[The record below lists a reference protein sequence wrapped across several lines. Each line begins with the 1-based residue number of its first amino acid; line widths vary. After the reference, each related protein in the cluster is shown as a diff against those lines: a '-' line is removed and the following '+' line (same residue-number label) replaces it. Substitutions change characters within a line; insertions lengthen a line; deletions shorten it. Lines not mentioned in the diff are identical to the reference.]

1 MGYLLSV
8 KKSVA
13 IIGLGPMGRR
23 HLAALRLVEEA
34 ELVAVADTSEQA
46 LAAADLNSV
55 RSFTS
60 AQAMLTEVRP
70 EVVIVAT
77 NGPSHHPLV
86 LAAIATGAHSILCE
100 KPLACSLVEAEEM
113 ISAAQRNGCAL
124 AVNFWRRHVPAYKWL
139 AERLQSGEWGE
150 LRSIRA
156 SWPGI
161 GLGCTGT
168 HMIDLWRFI
177 GGEQLSTV
185 FGWVDPIRGPNPRG
199 SDFRDPGGMIVATS
213 RSGTRYIHEQ
223 TEDGAGP
230 GTLIIETTAAQIE
243 VNEYNRSISILMRDL
258 SVKPG
263 PGRPPK
269 YDPLPLPQDAPLG
282 IDIVRLSADTLREL
296 VNESVLTCAAE
307 DGLHSLEVVVAAYL
321 SHRGGHAPVDLPIC
335 DADAKATWLPIT

>member
-1 MGYLLSV
+1 
-8 KKSVA
+8 
-13 IIGLGPMGRR
+13 MGRR
-23 HLAALRLVEEA
+23 YVQALGLVEDA
-34 ELVAVADTSEQA
+34 ELVAVADIRPQA
-46 LAAADLNSV
+46 LAALDLNGIRTFSDAN
-55 RSFTS
+55 T
-60 AQAMLTEVRP
+60 MLTEVRP

-86 LAAIATGAHSILCE
+86 LAAIAAGASGILCE
-100 KPLACSLVEAEEM
+100 KPIACSILEAEEM
-113 ISAAQRNGCAL
+113 VLAARQNGCAL

-243 VNEYNRSISILMRDL
+243 VDEYNRSVSILVRDL

-269 YDPLPLPQDAPLG
+269 YDPVPLPADAPLL

-296 VNESVLTCAAE
+296 VDQSVLTCAAE
-307 DGLHSLEVVVAAYL
+307 HGLRSLEVVVAAHL
-321 SHRGGHAPVDLPIC
+321 SHREGHAPVGLPIS